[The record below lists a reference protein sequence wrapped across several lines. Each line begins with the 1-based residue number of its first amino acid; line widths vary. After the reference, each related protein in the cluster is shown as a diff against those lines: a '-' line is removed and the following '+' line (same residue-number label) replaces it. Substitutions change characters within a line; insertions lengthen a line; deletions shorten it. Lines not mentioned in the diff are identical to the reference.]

1 MRQLSEHSGVPFA
14 LPPEAVLRG
23 LESLR
28 DMVCVSC
35 LSGDSQTSFSLVLR
49 NPAVLAFHPDK
60 IFPALFANF
69 GAEETCALADTVL
82 LSCIP
87 KIQKFLE
94 KAGMARHRADPAA
107 DILDGLAF
115 ALRCPCPDGSL
126 PAQILDVVEA
136 RCAQAGGERQ
146 ERLRRA
152 LLQSAFAACCPDLI
166 SKTLP
171 NARFYSEATKSDF
184 LARCAGSML
193 AAAGKAPAY
202 PQSGPATAAAA
213 VARAADACPGIIAAL
228 ADLDDDPPFPKA
240 PLWICGLLENRS
252 WDSGQICR
260 FLQALPPLAQ
270 DCAEK
275 SFAEAARRKPGG
287 PAAAFLVSPQYQA
300 YCIGKSACCPT
311 APQAGHKP
319 SL

>member
-1 MRQLSEHSGVPFA
+1 MRQQSEHNGVPFA
-14 LPPEAVLRG
+14 LPAEAVLRG

-28 DMVCVSC
+28 DMVCVSS
-35 LSGDSQTSFSLVLR
+35 LSGDSQTAFSLVLR

-60 IFPALFANF
+60 IFAALFANF

-87 KIQKFLE
+87 KIAKFLD
-94 KAGMARHRADPAA
+94 KAGMGRQRPDPAA
-107 DILDGLAF
+107 DILDGLAY

-126 PAQILDVVEA
+126 PLEILDVAEA
-136 RCAQAGGERQ
+136 RCGLASPERQ

-171 NARFYSEATKSDF
+171 KALFYSESSKSDF
-184 LARCAGSML
+184 IARCAGSML
-193 AAAGKAPAY
+193 SAAGKAPGY
-202 PQSGPATAAAA
+202 PESGPSTAAAA
-213 VARAADACPGIIAAL
+213 LARAAEACPGMVSAP
-228 ADLDDDPPFPKA
+228 ADSDDDPPFPKA

-260 FLQALPPLAQ
+260 FLQALPPQAQ

-275 SFAEAARRKPGG
+275 SFGEAARRKPAGL
-287 PAAAFLVSPQYQA
+287 AASFIKSPQYQA
-300 YCIGKSACCPT
+300 YCIGKAAQGPCPH
-311 APQAGHKP
+311 AGHKP